1 MTQYHVTLN
10 GQGYILD
17 LGRYK
22 KRVHAPFAAKSAASS
37 EAFAAGDLR
46 GPEQLFTLSDWSG
59 GEGYVQQDDA
69 HPGRW
74 RQGSGLDGA
83 ASVTSQVGGLRL
95 GPRWLAPFGL
105 GQAYCRPLC
114 VYGGKLLIGDVAGA
128 VYSWDGASAALLGTM
143 AGPATCGEVFLSK
156 AYVGNTA
163 NGKLASWDGTTFT
176 LTAAT
181 AGGPITTLRTHYR
194 QAAQY
199 LYVGSQAAGTGGV
212 GRIYYW
218 DGSSLSLGQLDT
230 EEATPIASFVLGSRC
245 YFVGA
250 DSAAPRWAIYSVD
263 NTGSGGA
270 WRCHAR
276 LDGGYGVAAA
286 VLGNTAYVT
295 DGVGGRVWAFDGDS
309 TVTLVKQLSSGG
321 ASYGGILR
329 AAATWR
335 GALWVGI
342 RDGAGLSLL
351 RFDPSPFGSAQGG
364 SGQAGGWSRPVT
376 GITGTDPEAI
386 VVWSDQLWMGTIVA
400 PTAGVAG
407 FVNPLTFGASGTLES
422 SLIAFGLPGVSKLLR
437 SVTLVCSAIVSPQ
450 TIKVE
455 YQLEDTGGWTT
466 LGTLSTVGAT
476 TATYSFAANT
486 TGRQV
491 AFRLTLTGT
500 GGASVSPTVYQ
511 LAVRYVPRPAV
522 TREWELAVHL
532 EGTAELPLVTL
543 DGAAEPLTGAQLTS
557 ALWSS
562 AGSSGPVSLVDL
574 DGASYSVYVQDL
586 REEAAQISQRRGY
599 QRLGLVTLVEAA

>member
-1 MTQYHVTLN
+1 VTQYHVTLN

-22 KRVHAPFAAKSAASS
+22 KRVHAPFAAKSSTSS
-37 EAFAAGDLR
+37 ESFAAGDLR

-59 GEGYVQQDDA
+59 GEGYVQQDSA
-69 HPGRW
+69 PAGGW

-83 ASVTSQVGGLRL
+83 ASVTSTVGGLRL
-95 GPRWLAPFGL
+95 GMRWLAPFGL

-114 VYGGKLLIGDVAGA
+114 VYGGKLLIGDA
-128 VYSWDGASAALLGTM
+128 VGQVFSWDGASSVLLGAM
-143 AGPATCGEVFLSK
+143 AGPATCGEVFLGK
-156 AYVGNTA
+156 AYFGNSA
-163 NGKLASWDGTTFT
+163 NGKLASWDGATFT
-176 LTAAT
+176 VTAAT
-181 AGGPITTLRTHYR
+181 AGGPIATLRTHYR

-199 LYVGSQAAGTGGV
+199 LYVGAQAAGTGGT

-218 DGSSLSLGQLDT
+218 DGASLSAGQFDP

-263 NTGSGGA
+263 NTGSGGF

-276 LDGGYGVAAA
+276 LGGGYGSAAA
-286 VLGNTAYVT
+286 VLGNTAYIT
-295 DGVGGRVWAFDGDS
+295 DGLGGRVWAFDGDS

-329 AAATWR
+329 AAAAWR
-335 GALWVGI
+335 GSLWVGI
-342 RDGAGLSLL
+342 RDGSGLSIL
-351 RFDPSPFGSAQGG
+351 RYDGV
-364 SGQAGGWSRPVT
+364 GWSRPVT

-386 VVWSDQLWMGTIVA
+386 VVWSDQLWMGTISA
-400 PTAGVAG
+400 PTAGVSG
-407 FVNPLTFGASGTLES
+407 FVNPLTFAASGTLES
-422 SLIAFGLPGVSKLLR
+422 GLVAFGLPGVSKLLK

-466 LGTLSTVGAT
+466 LGTLSTIGAT
-476 TATYSFAANT
+476 TVTYVFAANT
-486 TGRQV
+486 TCRQV

-500 GGASVSPTVYQ
+500 AGASVSPTVYQ

-522 TREWELAVHL
+522 TREWELAVRL

-557 ALWSS
+557 ALWSA
-562 AGSSGPVSLVDL
+562 AGSSGAVSLVDL
-574 DGASYSVYVQDL
+574 DGAPYSVYVQDL
-586 REEAAQISQRRGY
+586 REEAAQISQRKGY

>member
-1 MTQYHVTLN
+1 VTEYHVTLN

-17 LGRYK
+17 LGRYR
-22 KRVHAPFAAKSAASS
+22 KRIHTPFAPKSSTASES
-37 EAFAAGDLR
+37 FAAGDLR
-46 GPEQLFTLSDWSG
+46 GPEQLFVVSDWSG
-59 GEGYVQQDDA
+59 GEGYVQQDAA

-74 RQGSGLDGA
+74 RQGSGLDGS
-83 ASVTSQVGGLRL
+83 ASVNALVGGLRL
-95 GPRWLAPFGL
+95 GPTWSTPFGL
-105 GQAYCRPLC
+105 GQAYCRLLC
-114 VYGGKLLIGDVAGA
+114 VYGGKLVIGDTTGQVFT
-128 VYSWDGASAALLGTM
+128 WDGTSAALIGTM
-143 AGPATCGEVFLSK
+143 AGPATCGEVFLNK
-156 AYVGNTA
+156 AYLGNTA

-176 LTAAT
+176 ATAAT
-181 AGGPITTLRTHYR
+181 AAGPITTLRTHYR

-199 LYVGSQAAGTGGV
+199 LYVGAQSAGTGGV

-218 DGSSLSLGQLDT
+218 DGATLSSGQFDT
-230 EEATPIASFVLGSRC
+230 EEVTPAASFVLGSRC

-276 LDGGYGVAAA
+276 LTGGYGWAAA
-286 VLGNTAYVT
+286 VLGDTAYIT
-295 DGVGGRVWAFDGDS
+295 DGVGGRVWAFDGES
-309 TVTLVKQLSSGG
+309 AVTLVRQLSSGG

-329 AAATWR
+329 AVAAWR

-342 RDGAGLSLL
+342 RDGSGLSIL
-351 RFDPSPFGSAQGG
+351 RYDGV
-364 SGQAGGWSRPVT
+364 GWSRPVT
-376 GITGTDPEAI
+376 GITGTDPEAM
-386 VVWSDQLWMGTIVA
+386 VVWSDQLWMGTIAA
-400 PTAGVAG
+400 PASGVAG
-407 FVNPLTFGASGTLES
+407 FANPLTFRASGTLDS
-422 SLIAFGLPGVSKLLR
+422 GLVAFGLPGVSKLLR
-437 SVTLVCSAIVSPQ
+437 SVTLVCSAIVAPQ
-450 TIKVE
+450 TIRVE

-476 TATYSFAANT
+476 TATYGFAANT
-486 TGRQV
+486 TCRQV

-500 GGASVSPTVYQ
+500 AGASVSPTLYQ

-522 TREWELAVHL
+522 TREWDLAVCL

-543 DGAAEPLTGAQLTS
+543 DGAAESLTGAQLTS
-557 ALWSS
+557 ALWGA

-586 REEAAQISQRRGY
+586 REEVARISQRKGY